1 MACQGLLLSK
11 LPQAHQPY
19 PKRPQDK
26 VAVGQG
32 LPLRFPAGLLHTPC
46 GVGATG
52 RASLP
57 ADPGLQRQL
66 VEPLVYEQSL
76 LEQLGWY
83 FCSLAVM
90 CVEIPYRGGLLCSL
104 LASGQGLPTILGHL
118 PHFLSP

>member
-52 RASLP
+52 RASLQ
-57 ADPGLQRQL
+57 AAPGLQRKP

-90 CVEIPYRGGLLCSL
+90 CVETSHRGGLLCSL

-118 PHFLSP
+118 PHSLSP

>member
-32 LPLRFPAGLLHTPC
+32 LPLRFPAGLLHTLC

-57 ADPGLQRQL
+57 VDPGLQRQP
-66 VEPLVYEQSL
+66 VEPPVYEQSL

-90 CVEIPYRGGLLCSL
+90 CVKTSYHGGLLCSL
-104 LASGQGLPTILGHL
+104 LAAGQGLPTTLGHL
-118 PHFLSP
+118 PHSLSP